1 MKERLISAVFGIAV
15 FLIALAAPAIV
26 FDVLIVALTALAIYE
41 FYKAAGILE
50 IKSLAASG
58 AFGALL
64 SALFGV
70 AHTGGNIFLFE
81 LCLLVTALY
90 IGVIFLLMVL
100 CHRSVTTARAATAFF
115 GAFFPALLYSYLIA
129 LRNSGDGRF
138 LIILLFAAVW
148 AADGGAYFV
157 GVFFGKHP
165 LAPAL
170 SPKKTVEGAIG
181 GIFGAEAA
189 MGIYALV
196 LIKIFDIS
204 CSVPVML
211 LVGFLCAVIG
221 PVGDIATSAVKREY
235 GIKDY
240 GSLIPGHG
248 GALDRFDSI
257 LLASPL
263 VFIMNGL
270 LNMIG

>member
-1 MKERLISAVFGIAV
+1 MKKRLISAVLGIAV

-26 FDVLIVALTALAIYE
+26 FNILIVALTALAIYE
-41 FYKAAGILE
+41 FYKAVGILE
-50 IKSLAASG
+50 IKPLAASG

-70 AHTGGNIFLFE
+70 AHTAGNIFLFE
-81 LCLLVTALY
+81 LCFLATALY

-100 CHRSVTTARAATAFF
+100 CHKTVTTQKAATAFF
-115 GAFFPALLYSYLIA
+115 GAFFPALLYSYLMA

-148 AADGGAYFV
+148 AADGGAYFA
-157 GVFFGKHP
+157 GVTLGKHP
-165 LAPAL
+165 LAPTL

-181 GIFGAEAA
+181 GFFGAVIA
-189 MGIYALV
+189 MGIYAV
-196 LIKIFDIS
+196 ILINVFKVQ
-204 CSVPVML
+204 CNVPVML

-240 GSLIPGHG
+240 GNLIPGHG

-263 VFIMNGL
+263 IFIMNGL

>member
-1 MKERLISAVFGIAV
+1 MKERIISAVVGITV

-26 FDVLIVALTALAIYE
+26 FNILIIALTARAIFE
-41 FYKAAGILE
+41 FYKATGILE
-50 IKSLAASG
+50 IKPLAASG

-64 SALFGV
+64 AALFGV
-70 AHTGGNIFLFE
+70 AHTSGNAFLFE
-81 LCLLVTALY
+81 LCLIAVAFY
-90 IGVIFLLMVL
+90 IGVIFALMVF
-100 CHRSVTTARAATAFF
+100 CHRSVNTAKAATAFF
-115 GAFFPALLYSYLIA
+115 GALFPALLYSYLIA
-129 LRNSGDGRF
+129 LRNSGGGRF
-138 LIILLFAAVW
+138 LIVLLFAAVW
-148 AADGGAYFV
+148 AADGGAYFA
-157 GVFFGKHP
+157 GVAFGKHP

-181 GIFGAEAA
+181 GLFGAVIA

-196 LIKIFDIS
+196 LIKVFDVP
-204 CSVPVML
+204 CNVPVML
-211 LVGFLCAVIG
+211 LVGFLCAIIG

-240 GSLIPGHG
+240 GNLIPGHG

-263 VFIMNGL
+263 IFIMNGL